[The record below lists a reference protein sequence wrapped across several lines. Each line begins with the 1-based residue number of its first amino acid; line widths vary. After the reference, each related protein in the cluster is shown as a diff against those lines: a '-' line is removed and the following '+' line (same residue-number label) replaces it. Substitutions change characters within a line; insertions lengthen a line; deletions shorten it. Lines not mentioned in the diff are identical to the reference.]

1 MIMVE
6 NDLDELLTT
15 ARTVEKQTRDNPEVE
30 ISVAPE
36 GGDRMGAMDPAS
48 DEKNKAE
55 R

>member
-1 MIMVE
+1 MVE

-15 ARTVEKQTRDNPEVE
+15 ARTVEEQRDNPEVE

-48 DEKNKAE
+48 DEKNKAG